1 MNLDSFLALNS
12 SIQKYVAAL
21 IKSSKL
27 QLQKAIDRLVCTFPT
42 KPPDFQSIKSVSAF
56 PRAVS
61 CLKLL

>member
-27 QLQKAIDRLVCTFPT
+27 QLQKAIDRLLCT
-42 KPPDFQSIKSVSAF
+42 KPPDFQSMMSVSAF
-56 PRAVS
+56 PRAEVS
-61 CLKLL
+61 C